1 MTAQAAEILHY
12 KGREWALC
20 AEPLDLYLENNN
32 IRFDSEAIANSETIT
47 ISTACWRGYIG
58 EWLIENRRL
67 YLIGINNVNDEPI
80 PLSRIF
86 PDNPKRVFAHWVTG
100 ELRCPEGKLLTY
112 IHGGYGSAYERDLFL
127 EFCNG
132 ELVAE
137 RLVYNGEV
145 PDPDVRTGQAP
156 GAWTTTFRG
165 RLIP

>member
-12 KGREWALC
+12 KGRELALC

-32 IRFDSEAIANSETIT
+32 IRFDSETIANSGTIT
-47 ISTACWRGYIG
+47 ICSACWRGYIG

-100 ELRCPEGKLLTY
+100 ELRCPEGELLTY
-112 IHGGYGSAYERDLFL
+112 VHGGYGSAYERDLFL
-127 EFCNG
+127 EFCQG
-132 ELVAE
+132 KLVAE

-145 PDPDVRTGQAP
+145 PDPDVPTG
-156 GAWTTTFRG
+156 
-165 RLIP
+165 